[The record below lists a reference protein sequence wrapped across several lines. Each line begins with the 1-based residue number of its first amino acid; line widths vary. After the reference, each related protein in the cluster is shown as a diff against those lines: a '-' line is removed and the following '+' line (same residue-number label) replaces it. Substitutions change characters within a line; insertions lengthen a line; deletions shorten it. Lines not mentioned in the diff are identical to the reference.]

1 VGGLL
6 FLLSLSAVLGSR
18 MIATTTDESAATFR
32 AFLWNARAL
41 DLLVQMG
48 LTLVG
53 AFGIVAL
60 LPTLKEYDE

>member
-1 VGGLL
+1 
-6 FLLSLSAVLGSR
+6 LLSLSAILGSR
-18 MIATTTDESAATFR
+18 AIVTTSEESVATFR
-32 AFLWNARAL
+32 SFLWNARAL

-60 LPTLKEYDE
+60 LPTPKEYDK